1 MYNMALALAENEH
14 QNGTISSLA
23 TSSEVLQKPVSTQ
36 PTQSP
41 MQPPLQQ
48 SSCCLVCGDK
58 SSGFH
63 YGVLACEG
71 CKGFFRRSS
80 KREKEYTCR
89 HGNGHCTIGR
99 MNRNRC
105 QHCRF
110 KKCLAVGMSREGNC
124 KTVRYGRVPQR
135 TKVKGNS
142 GATSTRKKSTDS
154 EYGVS
159 DSDDIPH
166 LPQPPVNGQ
175 TTYDLATI
183 PPGADTLGLKQA
195 EMFELVRTVSYAYR
209 MTCMYTPN
217 NAPYLRD
224 FSFPQDNCHIS
235 TSNGDSMDLMG
246 RRTWLQVAELLDQ
259 AVSGQVEFAKAI
271 PGFRNLSQ
279 DDQLL
284 LLKASFFEL
293 WVLRVAPLVL
303 AVGPLVNGFLSPP
316 GSGMGAPG
324 PQQALAGG
332 SPAGSSLLWQ
342 QLYQLLSQDLFAMM
356 STFAHEINQLC
367 LLETEVSLFAASLL
381 TARDIP
387 GLANPTLVA
396 ELQDQLFEA
405 LRLQVEGNH
414 PPSSPPF
421 ISSLVNKVHVLRRIG
436 AMHRD
441 YVIGC
446 AQRWPDLCTSLP
458 ALYAE
463 MMDISMQ

>member
-1 MYNMALALAENEH
+1 MVLTCGPESRENEH
-14 QNGTISSLA
+14 QNGTISSLSS
-23 TSSEVLQKPVSTQ
+23 SSEVLQKPVSTQ

-48 SSCCLVCGDK
+48 NSCCLVCGDK

-80 KREKEYTCR
+80 KRDKEYTCR

-110 KKCLAVGMSREGNC
+110 KKCLAVGMSREGNS
-124 KTVRYGRVPQR
+124 VRYGRVPQR
-135 TKVKGNS
+135 TKVKGGS
-142 GATSTRKKSTDS
+142 GATSTARKKSTDS

-159 DSDDIPH
+159 DGDDIPH
-166 LPQPPVNGQ
+166 LPHQPPPMNGQ
-175 TTYDLATI
+175 TTYDLSVVQ
-183 PPGADTLGLKQA
+183 PGGDTLRLKQA
-195 EMFELVRTVSYAYR
+195 EMYDLVSTVSYAFR
-209 MTCMYTPN
+209 MTCMYSPN

-224 FSFPQDNCHIS
+224 FAFTQDNCQLS
-235 TSNGDSMDLMG
+235 TTNGDSMDMMG
-246 RRTWLQVAELLDQ
+246 RRTWLQLAELLDQ

-293 WVLRVAPLVL
+293 WVIRVSPLVMSMS
-303 AVGPLVNGFLSPP
+303 PQTNGYMS
-316 GSGMGAPG
+316 GGMGVQGHP
-324 PQQALAGG
+324 PQAAMAG
-332 SPAGSSLLWQ
+332 SPTGGSLLWQ
-342 QLYQLLSQDLFAMM
+342 QLCQLLSQDLFGMM
-356 STFAHEINQLC
+356 STFAHEMNQLF

-405 LRLQVEGNH
+405 LRIQVEGNH
-414 PPSSPPF
+414 PPSNPPF
-421 ISSLVNKVHVLRRIG
+421 ISTLVNKVHVLRRIG

-441 YVIGC
+441 YVMGC
-446 AQRWPDLCTSLP
+446 AQRWPDLCASLP

>member
-1 MYNMALALAENEH
+1 MVLTCSSESCGSEH
-14 QNGTISSLA
+14 QNGTITALA
-23 TSSEVLQKPVSTQ
+23 TSSDVLQKPMSTQ
-36 PTQSP
+36 QSPSP
-41 MQPPLQQ
+41 MQPPVPQN
-48 SSCCLVCGDK
+48 SCCLVCGDK

-80 KREKEYTCR
+80 KRDKEYTCR

-110 KKCLAVGMSREGNC
+110 KKCLAVGMSREGNS
-124 KTVRYGRVPQR
+124 VRYGRVPQR
-135 TKVKGNS
+135 TKVKGS
-142 GATSTRKKSTDS
+142 GATSNRKKSTDS
-154 EYGVS
+154 EYGAS
-159 DSDDIPH
+159 DGDDIPH
-166 LPQPPVNGQ
+166 LPQPPINGQ
-175 TTYDLATI
+175 TYDLSTI
-183 PPGADTLGLKQA
+183 PPSGDSLRLKQA
-195 EMFELVRTVSYAYR
+195 EMYDLVSTVSYAFR
-209 MTCMYTPN
+209 MTCMYTQN
-217 NAPYLRD
+217 NTPYLRD
-224 FSFPQDNCHIS
+224 FTFTQDNCQLS
-235 TSNGDSMDLMG
+235 SSNNDGMDLIG
-246 RRTWLQVAELLDQ
+246 RRTWLQLAELLDQ

-293 WVLRVAPLVL
+293 WVIRVSPLVM
-303 AVGPLVNGFLSPP
+303 AMSPTNGALH
-316 GSGMGAPG
+316 GMGA
-324 PQQALAGG
+324 QATPLTSPSGG
-332 SPAGSSLLWQ
+332 SVLWQ
-342 QLYQLLSQDLFAMM
+342 QLCQLLSRDLFGMM
-356 STFAHEINQLC
+356 STFAHELNQLF

-405 LRLQVEGNH
+405 LRIQVEGNH
-414 PPSSPPF
+414 PPSNPPF
-421 ISSLVNKVHVLRRIG
+421 ISTLVNKVHVLRRIG

-441 YVIGC
+441 YVMGC
-446 AQRWPDLCTSLP
+446 VQRWPDLCSSLP